1 MRSFAP
7 ALLIAFAFA
16 LAGCEGPVG
25 PAGPQGAT
33 GPAGPKG
40 DAGATGP
47 QGAQGVAGSVG
58 AKGDPGP
65 QGPTGAQGAQGAPG
79 PQGERGPPGPK
90 GDPGPA
96 TAGLRVVSGENP
108 ACNADEALVSL
119 LCASGASDG
128 MRCAAG
134 GSATALC
141 MKR

>member
-1 MRSFAP
+1 MRLFAP

-25 PAGPQGAT
+25 PSGPQGAA

-40 DAGATGP
+40 DAGP
-47 QGAQGVAGSVG
+47 
-58 AKGDPGP
+58 PGP
-65 QGPTGAQGAQGAPG
+65 QGPQGVAGPVGPKGEPGAQGPTGGQGAQGAPG

-96 TAGLRVVSGENP
+96 AAGPRVVSGDNP
-108 ACNADEALVSL
+108 ACNADEVLVSL
-119 LCASGASDG
+119 LCASGAPDG
-128 MRCAAG
+128 ARCAAG
-134 GSATALC
+134 GNATALC